1 MYAVIL
7 TGGKQY
13 RVKKGDLL
21 KVERL
26 TVGEGESVDFE
37 KVLLTGEGA
46 DVTVGT
52 PYVPGCKVS
61 GTVKT
66 HGRRK
71 KIKVVKFKRRKG
83 YLRTQGHRQD
93 FTEVE
98 ITAIGKGKKAT
109 KKAAPAEGKPETE
122 AKAKT
127 EKAEAKPK
135 KAAAPKATEAKP
147 AAAKAES
154 KPATKKAAPASSKT
168 KKPAAD
174 KES

>member
-13 RVKKGDLL
+13 RVNKGDLL
-21 KVERL
+21 KVERI
-26 TVGEGESVDFE
+26 TAAEGENVDFDR
-37 KVLLTGEGA
+37 VLLMGEGA

-52 PYVPGCKVS
+52 PYISGCKVS
-61 GTVKT
+61 ATVRT

-83 YLRTQGHRQD
+83 YHRTQGHRQD

-98 ITAIGKGKKAT
+98 ITAIGKGRKAA
-109 KKAAPAEGKPETE
+109 KKAAPAEEKPVAE
-122 AKAKT
+122 AKA

-135 KAAAPKATEAKP
+135 KTTAPKTTVAKP
-147 AAAKAES
+147 KAAKAEG
-154 KPATKKAAPASSKT
+154 KPAAKTAAPASSKA